1 MGSGGASEPVLGLA
15 GAAGSPIV
23 DPGDR
28 VDHGGGPSGPGS
40 EAMKPGRLGLLLLL
54 PALAACGGTREARL
68 ARELSAVRVEL
79 QQAREQARAARIG
92 CQSLARERDAALAS
106 ARQLRADTQYLTRST
121 TRLSEAV
128 TRLSYDDWNQVVP
141 EVQLSFSDVESAA
154 HDLDARVGRV
164 LIALKADAG
173 QR

>member
-1 MGSGGASEPVLGLA
+1 MKSLRMGLLPLLLGLA
-15 GAAGSPIV
+15 
-23 DPGDR
+23 
-28 VDHGGGPSGPGS
+28 
-40 EAMKPGRLGLLLLL
+40 
-54 PALAACGGTREARL
+54 ACEGTREARL
-68 ARELSAVRVEL
+68 AKELSEARLQL
-79 QQAREQARAARIG
+79 QQAREQTREAKLG
-92 CQSLARERDAALAS
+92 CQSLVKEHDAALAS

-128 TRLSYDDWNQVVP
+128 TRLSYDDWNKVVP

-164 LIALKADAG
+164 LIALKADAE

>member
-1 MGSGGASEPVLGLA
+1 
-15 GAAGSPIV
+15 
-23 DPGDR
+23 
-28 VDHGGGPSGPGS
+28 
-40 EAMKPGRLGLLLLL
+40 MKPRHWGLLPLLL
-54 PALAACGGTREARL
+54 ALVACGGTREAKL
-68 ARELSAVRVEL
+68 AGELSALRAEL

-92 CQSLARERDAALAS
+92 CQSLAKEREAALAS

-128 TRLSYDDWNQVVP
+128 TRLSYDDWNKVVP
-141 EVQLSFSDVESAA
+141 EVQLSFGDVESAA

-164 LIALKADAG
+164 LIALKADAE